1 MTQSGLA
8 TAENGIA
15 ISGFGER
22 LIRSLE
28 YLRFKARSHDSI
40 FACETVSR
48 VVSEQHK
55 YRLYIEMFPKEWE
68 RSTKSLHRAGFFQA
82 YSERTNEFFQ
92 LVNEK
97 CFPLLEYWH
106 DDPELE
112 LERFAIPPMNFDLCC
127 EEVDFAHL
135 RDSYLAGLMFYFLED
150 DEIWNYFSE
159 KYAVDK
165 ESLPPI
171 KTSHPGIWKERHDTK
186 AKPFSDLIRLVDHS
200 TGNPWLDVTN
210 CQYPEFFE
218 WNKETIDWLTEAYK
232 AANVYF
238 KNLEQLDERI
248 EEDAQTFF
256 SELISFWNT
265 GKVGVGEAKGKR

>member
-1 MTQSGLA
+1 MTGLRLA
-8 TAENGIA
+8 MAENGKPIF
-15 ISGFGER
+15 GFAER
-22 LIRSLE
+22 LARSLE
-28 YLRFKARSHDSI
+28 YLRFKAKSHNAI
-40 FACETVSR
+40 YACETVSR

-55 YRLYIEMFPKEWE
+55 YRLYIEMFPKDWE
-68 RSTKSLHRAGFFQA
+68 RSTKSLYRAGYFKA

-92 LVNEK
+92 LINDK
-97 CFPLLEYWH
+97 RFPLLEYWH

-135 RDSYLAGLMFYFLED
+135 RDSYLAGLMFYFNED

-159 KYAVDK
+159 KYGVDK
-165 ESLPPI
+165 ESLPTI
-171 KTSHPGIWKERHDTK
+171 GTAHPDIWKEKHGAKT
-186 AKPFSDLIRLVDHS
+186 KPFSDLIRLVDHC
-200 TGNPWLDVTN
+200 TGNPWLDITN

-218 WNKETIDWLTEAYK
+218 WDKETVDWLTETYQ
-232 AANVYF
+232 AANLYF
-238 KNLEQLDERI
+238 KNLEQLDKRI

-265 GKVGVGEAKGKR
+265 GRIGSGRRS

>member
-1 MTQSGLA
+1 MPGVGLVTIA
-8 TAENGIA
+8 NGNA
-15 ISGFGER
+15 ISGFGDR

-28 YLRFKARSHDSI
+28 YLRFKARSHNAI
-40 FACETVSR
+40 YACETVSR

-55 YRLYIEMFPKEWE
+55 YRLFMEMFPKEWE
-68 RSTKSLHRAGFFQA
+68 QSTRSLYRAGHFRA

-92 LVNEK
+92 FVNDT
-97 CFPLLEYWH
+97 CFPLLECWQ

-112 LERFAIPPMNFDLCC
+112 LERFTIPAMNFDLCC

-135 RDSYLAGLMFYFLED
+135 RDSYLAGLIFYFLED

-159 KYAVDK
+159 KYEVDK
-165 ESLPPI
+165 ELLPPI
-171 KTSHPGIWKERHDTK
+171 KTSHPNIWKEKHGAK
-186 AKPFSDLIRLVDHS
+186 AKSFSDLIRLVDHS

-218 WNKETIDWLTEAYK
+218 WNKETIDWLTKAYK
-232 AANVYF
+232 AANQYF

-248 EEDAQTFF
+248 EEDAQTFLY
-256 SELISFWNT
+256 ELISFWNT
-265 GKVGVGEAKGKR
+265 GKVGRGGTGKR

>member
-1 MTQSGLA
+1 MTGLGLA
-8 TAENGIA
+8 TIGNGMP
-15 ISGFGER
+15 GVGDR
-22 LIRSLE
+22 LNRSLE
-28 YLRFKARSHDSI
+28 YLRFKSRSHSAI
-40 FACETVSR
+40 YACETVSR

-55 YRLYIEMFPKEWE
+55 YRLYIEMFPKAWKQ
-68 RSTKSLHRAGFFQA
+68 STKSLYRAGYFKA

-92 LVNEK
+92 LVNDK

-150 DEIWNYFSE
+150 DDIWNYFSE
-159 KYAVDK
+159 KYTVDR

-171 KTSHPGIWKERHDTK
+171 KAAHQNIWKEKHGAK

-200 TGNPWLDVTN
+200 TGNPWLDITN
-210 CQYPEFFE
+210 CQYPDLFE
-218 WNKETIDWLTEAYK
+218 WDKETVEWLTEAYK
-232 AANVYF
+232 AANLYF
-238 KNLEQLDERI
+238 KNLEQLDKRI
-248 EEDAQTFF
+248 EEDPQTFF

-265 GKVGVGEAKGKR
+265 GKIGSGGKAKR